1 MDRQMNIALR
11 KTLDQI
17 GVKHSLKG
25 YGYIISAVEKCLE
38 NRSKLISIIKGLYTE
53 IAEENS
59 DTVWRVE
66 RSIRHAIEVT
76 WTNGNKNAINKII
89 KGRICFIIA
98 HRLSTI
104 KNCDKILLMKDG
116 KIIEEGNHTEL
127 IERKGEYYELIHS

>member
-11 KTLDQI
+11 KKLDQI

-38 NRSKLISIIKGLYTE
+38 NRSKLIHIIKGLYTE

-76 WTNGNKNAINKII
+76 WTNGNTNAINKIFGHTVSVE
-89 KGRICFIIA
+89 KGKPTNSEFIALITDFVS
-98 HRLSTI
+98 LY
-104 KNCDKILLMKDG
+104 G
-116 KIIEEGNHTEL
+116 EEIVNGSYKWQE
-127 IERKGEYYELIHS
+127 

>member
-25 YGYIISAVEKCLE
+25 SGYIISAVEKCLE

-76 WTNGNKNAINKII
+76 WTNGNTNAINKIFGYTVSVE
-89 KGRICFIIA
+89 KGKPTNSEFIALITDFVSLYGDEIA
-98 HRLSTI
+98 NGSY
-104 KNCDKILLMKDG
+104 KW
-116 KIIEEGNHTEL
+116 
-127 IERKGEYYELIHS
+127 

>member
-38 NRSKLISIIKGLYTE
+38 NRSKLINVIKGLYTE
-53 IAEENS
+53 IAEENG

-76 WTNGNKNAINKII
+76 WTNGNTNSE
-89 KGRICFIIA
+89 FIALITDFVSLYGDEIA
-98 HRLSTI
+98 NGSY
-104 KNCDKILLMKDG
+104 KW
-116 KIIEEGNHTEL
+116 
-127 IERKGEYYELIHS
+127 

>member
-1 MDRQMNIALR
+1 MDRQNIALR

-38 NRSKLISIIKGLYTE
+38 NRSKLIGIIKGLYTE

-76 WTNGNKNAINKII
+76 WTNGNTNAINKIFGYTVSVE
-89 KGRICFIIA
+89 KGKPTNSEFIALITDFVS
-98 HRLSTI
+98 LY
-104 KNCDKILLMKDG
+104 G
-116 KIIEEGNHTEL
+116 EEIVNGSYKWQE
-127 IERKGEYYELIHS
+127 

>member
-76 WTNGNKNAINKII
+76 WTNGNTNAINKIFGYTVSVE
-89 KGRICFIIA
+89 KGKPTNSEFIALITDFVPLYGDEIA
-98 HRLSTI
+98 NGSY
-104 KNCDKILLMKDG
+104 KW
-116 KIIEEGNHTEL
+116 
-127 IERKGEYYELIHS
+127 

>member
-1 MDRQMNIALR
+1 MDRQNIALR

-38 NRSKLISIIKGLYTE
+38 NRSKLVGIIKGLYTE

-76 WTNGNKNAINKII
+76 WTNGNTNAINKIFGYTVSVG
-89 KGRICFIIA
+89 KGKPTNSEFIALITDFVSLYGDEIA
-98 HRLSTI
+98 NGSY
-104 KNCDKILLMKDG
+104 KWQ
-116 KIIEEGNHTEL
+116 E
-127 IERKGEYYELIHS
+127 

>member
-38 NRSKLISIIKGLYTE
+38 NRSKLIHIVKGLYTE

-59 DTVWRVE
+59 DTARRVE

-76 WTNGNKNAINKII
+76 WTNGNTNAINKIFGYTVSVE
-89 KGRICFIIA
+89 KGKPTNSEFIA
-98 HRLSTI
+98 LLTDKLRL
-104 KNCDKILLMKDG
+104 
-116 KIIEEGNHTEL
+116 
-127 IERKGEYYELIHS
+127 EYCACNAS

>member
-1 MDRQMNIALR
+1 MDRQNIALR

-38 NRSKLISIIKGLYTE
+38 NRSKLVGIIKGLYTE

-76 WTNGNKNAINKII
+76 WTNGNTNAINKIFGYTVSVE
-89 KGRICFIIA
+89 KGKPTNSEFIALITDFVSLYGEEIA
-98 HRLSTI
+98 NGSY
-104 KNCDKILLMKDG
+104 KW
-116 KIIEEGNHTEL
+116 
-127 IERKGEYYELIHS
+127 

>member
-66 RSIRHAIEVT
+66 RSIRPAIEVT
-76 WTNGNKNAINKII
+76 WTNGNKNAINKIFVYTFSVE
-89 KGRICFIIA
+89 KGKPTNSEFIALITDFVSLYGDEIA
-98 HRLSTI
+98 NGSY
-104 KNCDKILLMKDG
+104 KW
-116 KIIEEGNHTEL
+116 
-127 IERKGEYYELIHS
+127 

>member
-38 NRSKLISIIKGLYTE
+38 NRSKLVGIIKGLYTE

-76 WTNGNKNAINKII
+76 WTNGNTNAINKIFGYTVSAG
-89 KGRICFIIA
+89 KGKPTNSEFIALITDFISLYGDEIA
-98 HRLSTI
+98 NGSY
-104 KNCDKILLMKDG
+104 KW
-116 KIIEEGNHTEL
+116 
-127 IERKGEYYELIHS
+127 

>member
-38 NRSKLISIIKGLYTE
+38 NRSKLINVIKGLYTE

-76 WTNGNKNAINKII
+76 WTNGNTNAINKIFGYTVSVG
-89 KGRICFIIA
+89 KGKPTNSEFIALIIDFVSLYGDEIA
-98 HRLSTI
+98 NGSY
-104 KNCDKILLMKDG
+104 KW
-116 KIIEEGNHTEL
+116 
-127 IERKGEYYELIHS
+127 

>member
-38 NRSKLISIIKGLYTE
+38 NRSKLIHIIKGLYTE

-76 WTNGNKNAINKII
+76 WTNGNTNAINKIFGHTVSVE
-89 KGRICFIIA
+89 KGKPTNSEFIA
-98 HRLSTI
+98 L
-104 KNCDKILLMKDG
+104 
-116 KIIEEGNHTEL
+116 IIDFVSLYGEEIVNGSYKWQE
-127 IERKGEYYELIHS
+127 

>member
-1 MDRQMNIALR
+1 MDRQMNIASR

-76 WTNGNKNAINKII
+76 WTNGNTNAINKIFGYTVSVE
-89 KGRICFIIA
+89 KGKPTNSEFIALITDFVS
-98 HRLSTI
+98 LY
-104 KNCDKILLMKDG
+104 G
-116 KIIEEGNHTEL
+116 EEIVNGSY
-127 IERKGEYYELIHS
+127 KW

>member
-76 WTNGNKNAINKII
+76 WTNGNTNAINKIFGYTVSVK
-89 KGRICFIIA
+89 KGKPTNSEFIALITDFVSLYGDEIA
-98 HRLSTI
+98 NGSY
-104 KNCDKILLMKDG
+104 KW
-116 KIIEEGNHTEL
+116 
-127 IERKGEYYELIHS
+127 

>member
-1 MDRQMNIALR
+1 MDRQLNIALR

-76 WTNGNKNAINKII
+76 WTNGNTNAINKIFGYTVSVE
-89 KGRICFIIA
+89 KGKPTNSEFIALITDFVSLYGDEIA
-98 HRLSTI
+98 NGSY
-104 KNCDKILLMKDG
+104 KW
-116 KIIEEGNHTEL
+116 
-127 IERKGEYYELIHS
+127 

>member
-76 WTNGNKNAINKII
+76 WTNDNTNAINKIFGYTVSVE
-89 KGRICFIIA
+89 KGKPTNSEFIAVITDFVSL
-98 HRLSTI
+98 H
-104 KNCDKILLMKDG
+104 G
-116 KIIEEGNHTEL
+116 QEIESDSYKWRE
-127 IERKGEYYELIHS
+127 

>member
-38 NRSKLISIIKGLYTE
+38 NRSKLIRVVKGIYTE

-76 WTNGNKNAINKII
+76 WTNGNTNAINKIFGYTVSVE
-89 KGRICFIIA
+89 KGKPTNSEFIALITDFVS
-98 HRLSTI
+98 LY
-104 KNCDKILLMKDG
+104 G
-116 KIIEEGNHTEL
+116 EEIVNGSYKWQE
-127 IERKGEYYELIHS
+127 

>member
-1 MDRQMNIALR
+1 MDRQNIALR

-76 WTNGNKNAINKII
+76 WTNGNKNAINKIFGYTVSVE
-89 KGRICFIIA
+89 KGKPTNSEFIALITDFVSLYGDEIA
-98 HRLSTI
+98 NGSY
-104 KNCDKILLMKDG
+104 KW
-116 KIIEEGNHTEL
+116 
-127 IERKGEYYELIHS
+127 

>member
-25 YGYIISAVEKCLE
+25 YGYIISAFEKCLE

-76 WTNGNKNAINKII
+76 WTNGNTNAINKIFGYTVSVE
-89 KGRICFIIA
+89 KGKPTNSEFIALITDFVSLYGDEIA
-98 HRLSTI
+98 NGSY
-104 KNCDKILLMKDG
+104 KW
-116 KIIEEGNHTEL
+116 
-127 IERKGEYYELIHS
+127 

>member
-38 NRSKLISIIKGLYTE
+38 NRSKLIHIVKGLYTE

-59 DTVWRVE
+59 DTARRVE

-76 WTNGNKNAINKII
+76 WTNGNTNAINKIFGYTVSVE
-89 KGRICFIIA
+89 KGKPTNSEFIALITDFVSLYGDEIA
-98 HRLSTI
+98 NGSY
-104 KNCDKILLMKDG
+104 KW
-116 KIIEEGNHTEL
+116 
-127 IERKGEYYELIHS
+127 

>member
-1 MDRQMNIALR
+1 MDRQNIALR

-38 NRSKLISIIKGLYTE
+38 NRSKLVGIIKGLYTE

-76 WTNGNKNAINKII
+76 WTNGNTNAINKIFGYTVSAG
-89 KGRICFIIA
+89 KGKPTNSEFIALITDFISLYGDEIA
-98 HRLSTI
+98 NGSY
-104 KNCDKILLMKDG
+104 KW
-116 KIIEEGNHTEL
+116 
-127 IERKGEYYELIHS
+127 

>member
-38 NRSKLISIIKGLYTE
+38 NRSKLIHIIKGLYTE

-76 WTNGNKNAINKII
+76 WTNGNTNAINKIFGYTVSVE
-89 KGRICFIIA
+89 KGKPTNSEFIALITDFVSLYGEEIA
-98 HRLSTI
+98 NGSY
-104 KNCDKILLMKDG
+104 KW
-116 KIIEEGNHTEL
+116 
-127 IERKGEYYELIHS
+127 

>member
-1 MDRQMNIALR
+1 MDKQMNIALR

-38 NRSKLISIIKGLYTE
+38 NRSKLIHIVKGLYTE

-76 WTNGNKNAINKII
+76 WTNGNTNAINKIFGYTVSAG
-89 KGRICFIIA
+89 KGKPTNSEFIALITDFVSLYGDEIA
-98 HRLSTI
+98 NGSY
-104 KNCDKILLMKDG
+104 KW
-116 KIIEEGNHTEL
+116 
-127 IERKGEYYELIHS
+127 

>member
-38 NRSKLISIIKGLYTE
+38 NRSKLINVIKGLYTE

-76 WTNGNKNAINKII
+76 WTNGNTNAINKIFGYTVSVE
-89 KGRICFIIA
+89 KGKPTNSEFIALITDFVSLYGDEIA
-98 HRLSTI
+98 NGSY
-104 KNCDKILLMKDG
+104 KW
-116 KIIEEGNHTEL
+116 
-127 IERKGEYYELIHS
+127 